1 MKNVILFFIL
11 IQLSSICF
19 SQDIIMLTDGDSI
32 KSRIIEIGVDD
43 ISYKKS
49 DSTESNPIYKVLK
62 SDVAYILYNN
72 GNKDVFQDSLSEDD
86 LYENGIE
93 DAKTFYRGYKTAA
106 TATFVTSIIYPILGL
121 VPAVVCSVVPP
132 NESTLNFPDEKL
144 MYKPPYRYGYI
155 QKAKKMKASRVWINW
170 LIPAASWAVV
180 IASIVLLV
188 TSLY

>member
-106 TATFVTSIIYPILGL
+106 TATFP
-121 VPAVVCSVVPP
+121 
-132 NESTLNFPDEKL
+132 
-144 MYKPPYRYGYI
+144 
-155 QKAKKMKASRVWINW
+155 
-170 LIPAASWAVV
+170 
-180 IASIVLLV
+180 
-188 TSLY
+188 